1 MAAASA
7 TWQRAALL
15 AALLWAAAAS
25 EKTCGTLDR
34 HENDACREDVTF
46 FAAPVTEGAKSGKN
60 DPNAENLMKD
70 MGSITGVDF
79 KSASR
84 DDLQRLYFCSPPG
97 GHQCG
102 LPPCSCSKP
111 PCDSCFGGVA
121 PPQRVSRP
129 GCEGGGQGIHCKPP
143 TKALGYKGLAWPTMT
158 FPGKKEMHIFA
169 IGDWG
174 GMDGTLN
181 PIENREELLVFNG
194 GKKAGPSVFP
204 RTRWD
209 KHHNSEICDHKQFIE
224 CFDQKGYPPCV
235 PGCGYVRGVDDQPQI
250 LVANAFKARASL
262 MKPDYILNV
271 GDNFYWGGIEKNCG
285 TPMGQ
290 LSYTALHQFNQI
302 FEGVYTGQALSKVPW
317 LSVLGNHDY
326 GGRVFNNGWD
336 QQIAYT
342 WYSKRWVMP
351 SPYWSQHVEY
361 PDLNFTVDIYMLD
374 SNAMDA
380 KDPEEDPEHN
390 LCGAKHNP
398 GNADCT
404 AAEGPSSVASC
415 KAWFWDLWAE
425 QQIWIEEQ
433 LNKSEADWQIAV
445 THFPCGHQKEFYKK
459 LHQIDYGFPNVSRGL
474 DLLVTGHRHDQELW
488 DPAKVEIGDD
498 LHDLGGLTC
507 FVTGGGGG
515 ITSEATPNPYDKKDW
530 YGQAQ
535 YGFYD
540 LTITKNLIVIKSLNY
555 DGKEVASILPQAPRP
570 TTPLLPDRIEMAAA
584 SATWQRAALLA
595 ALLWAAAAS
604 EKTCSTLDRHEND
617 ACREDVTFFAA
628 PVTEGAKS
636 GKNDPNAENLMKD
649 VGSITGVDFKSA
661 SRDDLQ
667 RLYFCSPPGGHQ
679 CGLPPCSCSK
689 PPCVAP
695 PQRVSRPGCEGGGQ
709 GIHCKPPTKA
719 LGYKGLAWPT
729 MTFPGKKEM
738 HIFAIGDWGGMDGT
752 LNPIENREEL
762 LVFNG
767 GKKAGPSVFPRTRWD
782 KHHNSEIC
790 DHKQFIECFDQ
801 KGYPP
806 CVPGCGY
813 VRGVDDQPQILVANA
828 FKARASLMK
837 PDYILNVGD
846 NFYWGGIEKNCGTP
860 MGQLSYTALHQFN
873 QIFEGVYTGQAL
885 SKVPWL
891 SVLGNHDYGGR
902 VFNNGW
908 DQQIAYTWYSKR
920 WVMPSP
926 YWSQHVEYPDLN
938 FTVDIYM
945 LDSNAMDAKD
955 PEEDPEHNLCGAKHN
970 PGNADCTAAEGPSSV
985 ASCKAWFWD
994 LWAEQQIWI
1003 EEQLNKSEADWQIA
1017 VTHFPCG
1024 HQKEFYKKLHQ
1035 IDYGFPN
1042 VSRGLDL
1049 LVTGHRHDQE
1059 LWDPAKVKIGDELH
1073 DLGGLTC
1080 FVTGGGGGITSE
1092 ATPNPYDKKDW
1103 YGQAQYGFYDL
1114 TITKNLIVIKSL
1126 NYDGKEVA

>member
-1 MAAASA
+1 MAIMSLPARAMALVCLLSVEQACSAGVSPSLSASTLDETDAKALSDDEACFNDDEEDCSVSMRQLRLQSKKDGQLGFDADGCFESNSYWLELSGTPTMEGTSKSIAATAAECQRHCSLAPGCGHFSFWHDGGCLLTSDSA
-7 TWQRAALL
+7 SSRQHGGVVSGPA
-15 AALLWAAAAS
+15 
-25 EKTCGTLDR
+25 TCGA
-34 HENDACREDVTF
+34 HG
-46 FAAPVTEGAKSGKN
+46 AAVAKPVFKEGEKN
-60 DPNAENLMKD
+60 
-70 MGSITGVDF
+70 V
-79 KSASR
+79 SAR
-84 DDLQRLYFCSPPG
+84 AGLEPPE
-97 GHQCG
+97 
-102 LPPCSCSKP
+102 KATTYN
-111 PCDSCFGGVA
+111 GVA
-121 PPQRVSRP
+121 W
-129 GCEGGGQGIHCKPP
+129 E
-143 TKALGYKGLAWPTMT
+143 TMKI
-158 FPGKKEMHIFA
+158 PGKKEMHIFA

-433 LNKSEADWQIAV
+433 LDKSEADWQIAV

-555 DGKEVASILPQAPRP
+555 DGKEVASAKVWHTTTTSTTTTTTATTTTRTRTTTTATATTRTRTMTTITRTMTTITTTKTTFTITSSTTAAMSVE
-570 TTPLLPDRIEMAAA
+570 TTPMSATVIDPATPA
-584 SATWQRAALLA
+584 SAPA
-595 ALLWAAAAS
+595 
-604 EKTCSTLDRHEND
+604 
-617 ACREDVTFFAA
+617 
-628 PVTEGAKS
+628 
-636 GKNDPNAENLMKD
+636 
-649 VGSITGVDFKSA
+649 
-661 SRDDLQ
+661 
-667 RLYFCSPPGGHQ
+667 
-679 CGLPPCSCSK
+679 
-689 PPCVAP
+689 
-695 PQRVSRPGCEGGGQ
+695 
-709 GIHCKPPTKA
+709 
-719 LGYKGLAWPT
+719 
-729 MTFPGKKEM
+729 
-738 HIFAIGDWGGMDGT
+738 
-752 LNPIENREEL
+752 
-762 LVFNG
+762 
-767 GKKAGPSVFPRTRWD
+767 
-782 KHHNSEIC
+782 
-790 DHKQFIECFDQ
+790 
-801 KGYPP
+801 
-806 CVPGCGY
+806 
-813 VRGVDDQPQILVANA
+813 
-828 FKARASLMK
+828 
-837 PDYILNVGD
+837 
-846 NFYWGGIEKNCGTP
+846 
-860 MGQLSYTALHQFN
+860 
-873 QIFEGVYTGQAL
+873 
-885 SKVPWL
+885 
-891 SVLGNHDYGGR
+891 
-902 VFNNGW
+902 
-908 DQQIAYTWYSKR
+908 
-920 WVMPSP
+920 PSP
-926 YWSQHVEYPDLN
+926 AGRPWWC
-938 FTVDIYM
+938 FW
-945 LDSNAMDAKD
+945 
-955 PEEDPEHNLCGAKHN
+955 
-970 PGNADCTAAEGPSSV
+970 
-985 ASCKAWFWD
+985 CK
-994 LWAEQQIWI
+994 
-1003 EEQLNKSEADWQIA
+1003 N
-1017 VTHFPCG
+1017 
-1024 HQKEFYKKLHQ
+1024 
-1035 IDYGFPN
+1035 
-1042 VSRGLDL
+1042 
-1049 LVTGHRHDQE
+1049 
-1059 LWDPAKVKIGDELH
+1059 
-1073 DLGGLTC
+1073 
-1080 FVTGGGGGITSE
+1080 
-1092 ATPNPYDKKDW
+1092 
-1103 YGQAQYGFYDL
+1103 
-1114 TITKNLIVIKSL
+1114 
-1126 NYDGKEVA
+1126 